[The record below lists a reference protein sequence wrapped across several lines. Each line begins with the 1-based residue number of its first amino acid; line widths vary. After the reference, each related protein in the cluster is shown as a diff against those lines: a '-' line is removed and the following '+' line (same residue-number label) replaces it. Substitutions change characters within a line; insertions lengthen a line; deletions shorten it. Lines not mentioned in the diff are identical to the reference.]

1 MKDKCILVTGGF
13 DPLHSGHI
21 EYFKGAKKICDYLI
35 VGVNSDDWLI
45 RKKGLNFYSYEE
57 RINIISELS
66 IVDKVIS
73 FNDDDNSASDAI
85 SKCLEI
91 SKKVIFA
98 NGGDRKKTDIPEL
111 RIFLDNSN
119 VEFIFNVGGSDK
131 LNSSSEILNN
141 FKSNLINNKNFQD
154 KKFESVSKPWGAYK
168 TLSRGNGFK
177 IKILEIFPKEKISL
191 QYHNERSEFWIILEG
206 IADVQLEEKV
216 IRLNKDEQIF
226 IPKGSKHR
234 VENCGDNQLKIIE
247 ISLGEYIEEDDI
259 IRLEDEYGR
268 E

>member
-45 RKKGLNFYSYEE
+45 RKKGLNFSSYEE

-66 IVDKVIS
+66 VVDKVIS

-85 SKCLEI
+85 SKCLHI
-91 SKKVIFA
+91 SKKVIFP

-111 RIFLDNSN
+111 RIFLDNPN

-141 FKSNLINNKNFQD
+141 FKSKLINNENFQD

-168 TLSRGNGFK
+168 TLSKGNGFK
-177 IKILEIFPKEKISL
+177 IKILKIFPKEKISL

-206 IADVQLEEKV
+206 IADVQLEDKI
-216 IRLNKDEQIF
+216 IRLNKDEKIF

>member
-45 RKKGLNFYSYEE
+45 RKKGLNFYPFEE
-57 RINIISELS
+57 RINIISELN
-66 IVDKVIS
+66 IVDKVIG

-85 SKCLEI
+85 SKCLQI
-91 SKKVIFA
+91 SKKVFFA
-98 NGGDRKKTDIPEL
+98 NGGDRNKTNIPEL
-111 RIFLDNSN
+111 RIFLENSN
-119 VEFIFNVGGSDK
+119 VEFLFNVGGSDK

-141 FKSNLINNKNFQD
+141 FKSKLLNNEKSQD
-154 KKFESVSKPWGAYK
+154 KEIDSITKPWGAYE
-168 TLSRGNGFK
+168 TLSKGNGFK
-177 IKILEIFPKEKISL
+177 IKILEISPKEKISL

-206 IADVQLEEKV
+206 IADVQLEDKI
-216 IRLNKDEQIF
+216 IRLNKDEEIF

-234 VENCGDNQLKIIE
+234 VENCGHKQLKIIE

-259 IRLEDEYGR
+259 VRIEDEYGR